1 MSAATTWLV
10 WLRVE
15 PLPGCKVVPES
26 FDPSLECALCA
37 ASAAEV
43 PAALD
48 RALARHRQRVAEI
61 EACVAFDER
70 EWNDANDP
78 EGRIREAAR
87 AARDSGLPRFASF
100 GRTPP
105 ARRA

>member
-1 MSAATTWLV
+1 VIWLV

-26 FDPSLECALCA
+26 FDPSLECALPA
-37 ASAAEV
+37 ARAEDV

-61 EACVAFDER
+61 EACIPFDAAR
-70 EWNDANDP
+70 WSDANDP
-78 EGRIREAAR
+78 DGRVRAAAREALA
-87 AARDSGLPRFASF
+87 SGAPRFASF
-100 GRTPP
+100 GRRPP
-105 ARRA
+105 ARGD